1 MIEQTPALRRVQRS
15 GARVGW
21 CLPVILGLAL
31 LFALLVA
38 VVTVRGDAGKR
49 RPVRLVLSSLD
60 DEQRALALSTTS
72 LYAPDDPWK
81 RYLASEAECPGGER
95 TRLPVA
101 QQVETVACL
110 VNYARRLRGLSE
122 LVVRPVLNGASTRKA
137 QAMVRCESFAHNP
150 CGGDW
155 KAAVRSMG
163 YAGTFGENLY
173 LASGRWAAPRVAV
186 DAWLNSPTHRENMFR
201 PEWRDQG
208 YAVLR
213 QDSFGVYRDV
223 SLWVSVLGD
232 R

>member
-1 MIEQTPALRRVQRS
+1 M
-15 GARVGW
+15 
-21 CLPVILGLAL
+21 ILGLAL
-31 LFALLVA
+31 VFALLVA

-122 LVVRPVLNGASTRKA
+122 LVVRPSSTAPRPERRRRWSVA
-137 QAMVRCESFAHNP
+137 RALRTTRAVVIGRQPSNP
-150 CGGDW
+150 WG
-155 KAAVRSMG
+155 MP
-163 YAGTFGENLY
+163 GTFGENLY

-186 DAWLNSPTHRENMFR
+186 DAWLNSPTHRQNMFR

-213 QDSFGVYRDV
+213 QESFGVYRDV

>member
-1 MIEQTPALRRVQRS
+1 
-15 GARVGW
+15 
-21 CLPVILGLAL
+21 VILGLAL
-31 LFALLVA
+31 TFALLLVVA
-38 VVTVRGDAGKR
+38 STWTGREAGKR

-60 DEQRALALSTTS
+60 DEKRALALSTTS
-72 LYAPDDPWK
+72 LYAANDPWK
-81 RYLASEAECPGGER
+81 PYLASEAECPGGER
-95 TRLPVA
+95 TDLPVR
-101 QQVETVACL
+101 QQIDTVACL
-110 VNYARRLRGLSE
+110 VNYARKRRGLRE
-122 LVVRPVLNGASTRKA
+122 LVVRPLLNGASTLKA

-155 KAAVRSMG
+155 KATVRSVG

-186 DAWLNSPTHRENMFR
+186 DAWLNSATHRRNLLG

-208 YAVLR
+208 YAILR
-213 QDSFGVYRDV
+213 QDSFGGFRDV